1 VISGDHGR
9 SLEAIPYALLLI
21 LTPLIVIAARIR
33 PDRTQPG
40 FILGL
45 VVVVVG
51 GLALVSHLTNQV
63 ARDYLAIPLGVFGGL
78 ALGAI
83 IWRMRSKWSSRRV
96 EVAAAIYTVAFVLV
110 SFNLDWFDPRG
121 VVPAA
126 VLLTIALL
134 RRTTKD
140 PDRPPEAD
148 PISANAAVVFLVMT
162 SIASLFY
169 AYYAPLVENHQ
180 LL

>member
-1 VISGDHGR
+1 VISGDLGR
-9 SLEAIPYALLLI
+9 SLEAIPYALLVILAPLI
-21 LTPLIVIAARIR
+21 LIAVRIR

-51 GLALVSHLTNQV
+51 GLALVSHMTNQV
-63 ARDYLAIPLGVFGGL
+63 ARDYLAIPLGVLGGL
-78 ALGAI
+78 VIGAI
-83 IWRMRSKWSSRRV
+83 IWRMRSRWSSRRV
-96 EVAAAIYTVAFVLV
+96 ELAAATYIVAFVLV

-134 RRTTKD
+134 RRTTKQ

-148 PISANAAVVFLVMT
+148 PISANAAVVFLVMA
-162 SIASLFY
+162 SIVLVFLGFY
-169 AYYAPLVENHQ
+169 VPFVEDQ